1 MEQNSRNILFIDDH
15 SEQYLSTLE
24 IAAKAAGFNLF
35 SADNVLEGLE
45 FLEDYATAVDAVI
58 LDLGFPKGEMQ
69 GTDALQKI
77 KKKFAHLPVIMLTDS
92 DTAADLERVVD
103 CMKKGAYNY
112 VGKKTLNPVYLF
124 QLVDNAL
131 QQSQLVSYSKAAN
144 KPANATDTF
153 FTVTQKYGYGR
164 FRKRALFGFELSS
177 VSKPND
183 EKDELQLKTNAIAWH
198 ENLLKSVSTP
208 FRDSLQINLKYI
220 AENGSL
226 KCRIIFSVFGED
238 DEKLQQRIADTQHDV
253 KTFFSGGNGDKTNPY
268 LFENISDEEVLKNV
282 VEFSSGYKYNLFFRS
297 PLKAKTGGSGAIG
310 FNTAQH
316 KEDGPKI
323 LGKIP
328 LYQPDEVFPIP
339 TELAF
344 DNELFRALSVQQH
357 YTEIDVQ
364 LMPKSLMMEEV
375 DLLRQVAKNPSLLKN
390 SQFNQ
395 KETEGFADYL
405 NKFIAT
411 ANDKFLI
418 SVLLKRKG
426 GQVQQHVKTAVQN
439 YFFGNAQV
447 LSNFRE
453 ADKLMRFKTGA
464 EGSINQLP
472 FFYSL
477 HQALQA
483 FRLPLP
489 DSKAPEGITSQP
501 VSFTQLPKNLPSNGI
516 LLGEKKTVNGT
527 SPIRISEEALA
538 RHLYIMGQT
547 GTGKS
552 TLLKTMIADCLQ
564 KNYGFAL
571 IDPHGDLFD
580 EVQKLIPKAKRNKL
594 VVLNTTDPENSA
606 KHNPIG
612 YDENNPQSKSLVI
625 NELIRIFKSLYD
637 MQNQGGS
644 MFEQYF
650 KNGLL
655 LIMDEAVQ
663 DELGKQTLLNF
674 VDIFFITEFR
684 NKLLSICK
692 NRRVIEF
699 FEHAR
704 KTSGDQAFENFGPY
718 ITSKLTRFTD
728 DYYLTPLISSKKGN
742 INFRKLIDDGNI
754 LLVKLDKGLIGADNV
769 SLLGQMLVSSIVL
782 AAMSRANMEKHE
794 RKPFYLFIDEFQ
806 NFIKGDVGSALSEV
820 RKYGLSL
827 TLANQ
832 TLGQLENRNSEH
844 DLFESLMGNVG
855 SMIFFRPGI
864 NDYEKIRHYL
874 EPEFTR
880 EDVLKL
886 PNFNCISR
894 LLIDNIPC
902 EPFVFQNKYE

>member
-24 IAAKAAGFNLF
+24 MAAKAASFNLF
-35 SADNVLEGLE
+35 SADNVLEGLD

-131 QQSQLVSYSKAAN
+131 QQSQLVSYTNAAN

-153 FTVTQKYGYGR
+153 FTVKQEYTYGR
-164 FRKRALFGFELSS
+164 FRKRALFGFDLSS
-177 VSKPND
+177 VSKPTD
-183 EKDELQLKTNAIAWH
+183 EKDELQLKTNALAWH

-220 AENGSL
+220 AENGTL
-226 KCRIIFSVFGED
+226 KCRIIFSVYGED

-253 KTFFSGGNGDKTNPY
+253 KAFFSGGNGDKTNPY
-268 LFENISDEEVLKNV
+268 LFECISDEQILTNAL
-282 VEFSSGYKYNLFFRS
+282 EFSSSYKYNLFFRS
-297 PLKAKTGGSGAIG
+297 PLKAKTGGSIG
-310 FNTAQH
+310 FNTSA
-316 KEDGPKI
+316 KNADGPKI

-328 LYQPDEVFPIP
+328 LYQPDEIFPIP
-339 TELAF
+339 TELSF
-344 DNELFRALSVQQH
+344 DNELFRALSLQQH

-375 DLLRQVAKNPSLLKN
+375 DFLRQVAKNSSLIQN
-390 SQFNQ
+390 SQYNQ
-395 KETEGFADYL
+395 KEAEWFADYL

-426 GQVQQHVKTAVQN
+426 GQGQQHVKTAVQN

-447 LSNFRE
+447 QSNFRE
-453 ADKLMRFKTGA
+453 AKKMMRFKTDA
-464 EGSINQLP
+464 EGGINQLP

-483 FRLPLP
+483 FRLPMP
-489 DSKAPEGITSQP
+489 EIKAQEGIPAQP
-501 VSFTQLPKNLPSNGI
+501 ASFTQLPKNLPSNGI
-516 LLGEKKTVNGT
+516 LIGEKKTVNGT

-606 KHNPIG
+606 KHNPIA
-612 YDENNPQSKSLVI
+612 YDENFPQSKSLVT
-625 NELIRIFKSLYD
+625 NELIRIFKTLYD
-637 MQNQGGS
+637 MHTQGGS

-650 KNGLL
+650 KNGLM
-655 LIMDEAVQ
+655 LIMDESV
-663 DELGKQTLLNF
+663 EEKYGKQTLLNF
-674 VDIFFITEFR
+674 VDIFFNNEFR
-684 NKLLSICK
+684 NKLLASCQNK
-692 NRRVIEF
+692 RVVEF
-699 FEHAR
+699 FDHAR

-728 DYYLTPLISSKKGN
+728 DYYLTPIITSKKGN

-754 LLVKLDKGLIGADNV
+754 LLVKMDKGLIGSDNV
-769 SLLGQMLVSSIVL
+769 SLLGQMLVSSLVL
-782 AAMSRANMEKHE
+782 ASMSRANMDKHE

-832 TLGQLENRNSEH
+832 TLGQLEPSMVEA
-844 DLFESLMGNVG
+844 LMGNVG

-864 NDYEKIRHYL
+864 NDYEKVKHYL
-874 EPEFTR
+874 EPEFSR

-886 PNFNCISR
+886 PNFNCICR
-894 LLIDNIPC
+894 LLVDNIPC

>member
-1 MEQNSRNILFIDDH
+1 MEQSRRNILFIDDH
-15 SEQYLSTLE
+15 SNEYLSTLE
-24 IAAKAAGFNLF
+24 IASKATGFNLF

-45 FLEDYATAVDAVI
+45 FLEDYATAMDAVI

-69 GTDALQKI
+69 GTEALQKI
-77 KKKFAHLPVIMLTDS
+77 KKKYEYLPVIMLTDS
-92 DTAADLERVVD
+92 DSAADIDKVVQ
-103 CMKKGAYNY
+103 CMKMGAYDY

-124 QLVDNAL
+124 QLVENAL
-131 QQSQLVSYSKAAN
+131 QQSRLVSYAKAAN
-144 KPANATDTF
+144 KPATASHTF
-153 FTVTQKYGYGR
+153 FTVEQDYVYGR

-177 VSKPND
+177 VSKPAD
-183 EKDELQLKTNAIAWH
+183 EKEEMALKLNAIAWH

-226 KCRIIFSVFGED
+226 KCRIIFSLYAED
-238 DEKLQQRIADTQHDV
+238 DEKLKQRIADTQHDV
-253 KTFFSGGNGDKTNPY
+253 KAFFNNGNGDKSNPY
-268 LFENISDEEVLKNV
+268 LFECISDEHVLINAL
-282 VEFSSGYKYNLFFRS
+282 EFSSGYKYNLFFRS
-297 PLKAKTGGSGAIG
+297 PLKAKTGGSIG
-310 FNTAQH
+310 FNTSPKNA
-316 KEDGPKI
+316 DGPKI

-328 LYQPDEVFPIP
+328 LYQPDELFPIP
-339 TELAF
+339 TELNF
-344 DNELFRALSVQQH
+344 DNELFRALSLQQH

-364 LMPKSLMMEEV
+364 LMPKSLMLEEV
-375 DLLRQVAKNPSLLKN
+375 DFLRQVAKNSSLIQN
-390 SQFNQ
+390 SQYNQ
-395 KETEGFADYL
+395 KEAEWFADYL

-439 YFFGNAQV
+439 YFFGSASVQ
-447 LSNFRE
+447 SNFRD
-453 ADKLMRFKTGA
+453 ADKIMRFKTEA
-464 EGSINQLP
+464 EGNTNQLP

-477 HQALQA
+477 HQAIQA

-489 DSKAPEGITSQP
+489 DSKAPEGIASQP
-501 VSFTQLPKNLPSNGI
+501 VSFTQIPKNLPANGI
-516 LLGEKKTVNGT
+516 LLGEKKTVNGRT
-527 SPIRISEEALA
+527 PIKISEEALA

-564 KNYGFAL
+564 KNQGFAL

-580 EVQKLIPKAKRNKL
+580 EVQKLIPKNKRNKL

-625 NELIRIFKSLYD
+625 NELIRIFKTLYD
-637 MQNQGGS
+637 MYHQGGS

-650 KNGLL
+650 KNGLM
-655 LIMDEAVQ
+655 LIMDEAV
-663 DELGKQTLLNF
+663 EEKFGKQTILNF
-674 VDIFFITEFR
+674 VDLFFIADFR
-684 NKLLSICK
+684 KKLLATCK
-692 NRRVIEF
+692 NRRVVEF
-699 FEHAR
+699 FEHAH
-704 KTSGDQAFENFGPY
+704 KTSGEQAFENFGPY

-728 DYYLTPLISSKKGN
+728 DEFLTPIITSKKGN

-754 LLVKLDKGLIGADNV
+754 LLVKMDKGLIGADNV
-769 SLLGQMLVSSIVL
+769 SMLGQMLVSSIVL
-782 AAMSRANMEKHE
+782 AAMSRANMDKNE

-806 NFIKGDVGSALSEV
+806 NFIKGDISSALSEV
-820 RKYGLSL
+820 RKYGLRL
-827 TLANQ
+827 ILANQ
-832 TLGQLENRNSEH
+832 TLSQLNDRSSDQN
-844 DLFESLMGNVG
+844 LVESLMGNVG

-864 NDYEKIRHYL
+864 NDYEKIKHYL

-886 PNFNCISR
+886 PNFNSIAR
-894 LLIDNIPC
+894 LLIDNIPSA
-902 EPFVFQNKYE
+902 PFVFQNKYE

>member
-15 SEQYLSTLE
+15 SEQYLPYLE
-24 IAAKAAGFNLF
+24 LPAKAAGFNLF

-45 FLEDYATAVDAVI
+45 FLEEYATVVDAVI

-69 GTDALQKI
+69 GTEALQKI
-77 KKKFAHLPVIMLTDS
+77 KKKYEHLPVIILTDS
-92 DTAADLERVVD
+92 STAADLELVVD

-131 QQSQLVSYSKAAN
+131 QQSQLVSYTKAAN
-144 KPANATDTF
+144 KPTNTTGTF
-153 FTVTQKYGYGR
+153 FTVTEEYVYGR

-177 VSKPND
+177 VCKPHD
-183 EKDELQLKTNAIAWH
+183 EKDELNLKINALAWH

-226 KCRIIFSVFGED
+226 KCRIIFSIFAED
-238 DEKLQQRIADTQHDV
+238 DEKLQQRIADTHHDV
-253 KTFFSGGNGDKTNPY
+253 KAFFSGGIGDKTNPY
-268 LFENISDEEVLKNV
+268 LFESISDEQVLKNA
-282 VEFSSGYKYNLFFRS
+282 VEFTSGYKYNLFFRS
-297 PLKAKTGGSGAIG
+297 PLKVRTGGGGVIG
-310 FNTAQH
+310 FTTAQN
-316 KEDGPKI
+316 KEVGPKI

-328 LYQPDEVFPIP
+328 LYQPDEVFPIH

-375 DLLRQVAKNPSLLKN
+375 DLLRQVAKNPSLLQN
-390 SQFNQ
+390 PQYNQ
-395 KETEGFADYL
+395 KETEWFADYL
-405 NKFIAT
+405 NKFIST

-426 GQVQQHVKTAVQN
+426 GQVQQHVKTALEN

-447 LSNFRE
+447 QSNFRE
-453 ADKLMRFKTGA
+453 ADKLMRFKTDA
-464 EGSINQLP
+464 EGSSNQLP

-477 HQALQA
+477 QQATQA

-489 DSKAPEGITSQP
+489 DSKAPEGITLQP
-501 VSFTQLPKNLPSNGI
+501 VSFTQLPKNLPAKGI

-594 VVLNTTDPENSA
+594 VMLNTTDPENSA

-625 NELIRIFKSLYD
+625 NELIRIFSSIYD
-637 MQNQGGS
+637 MRSAGGP
-644 MFEQYF
+644 MFELYF
-650 KNGLL
+650 KNGLML
-655 LIMDEAVQ
+655 LMDESVE
-663 DELGKQTLLNF
+663 DKFGKQTILNF
-674 VDIFFITEFR
+674 ADLFFNDEYR
-684 NKLLSICK
+684 KKLLSYCK
-692 NRRVIEF
+692 NKKVVEF

-728 DYYLTPLISSKKGN
+728 DYYLTPIISSKKGN

-754 LLVKLDKGLIGADNV
+754 LLVKMDKGLIGSDNV
-769 SLLGQMLVSSIVL
+769 SLLGQMIVSSMVL
-782 AAMSRANMEKHE
+782 AAMSRADMQKHE

-806 NFIKGDVGSALSEV
+806 NFIKGDIGSALSEV

-832 TLGQLENRNSEH
+832 TLGQLNDRHSEH
-844 DLFESLMGNVG
+844 NLVESLMGNVG

-864 NDYEKIRHYL
+864 NDYEKIKHYI
-874 EPEFTR
+874 EPEFSR

>member
-24 IAAKAAGFNLF
+24 IAAKSAGFNLF

-45 FLEDYATAVDAVI
+45 FLDDYATAVDAVI
-58 LDLGFPKGEMQ
+58 LDLGFPKGEIQ
-69 GTDALQKI
+69 GTEALQKI

-103 CMKKGAYNY
+103 CMKHGAYNY

-131 QQSQLVSYSKAAN
+131 QQSQLVSYTKATN
-144 KPANATDTF
+144 KPANATETF
-153 FTVTQKYGYGR
+153 YTVTQEYAYGR
-164 FRKRALFGFELSS
+164 FCKRALFGFELSS
-177 VSKPND
+177 VNKPTD
-183 EKDELQLKTNAIAWH
+183 EKDEMKLKTNALAWH

-220 AENGSL
+220 AENGTL
-226 KCRIIFSVFGED
+226 KCRIIFSVYGED

-253 KTFFSGGNGDKTNPY
+253 KAFFSGGNSDKTNPY
-268 LFENISDEEVLKNV
+268 LFECISDETTLKDS
-282 VEFSSGYKYNLFFRS
+282 VEFASGYKYNLFFRS
-297 PLKAKTGGSGAIG
+297 PLKARTGGGGAIG

-323 LGKIP
+323 LGKIT
-328 LYQPDEVFPIP
+328 LYQPDELFPIP

-364 LMPKSLMMEEV
+364 LMPRTLMMEEV
-375 DLLRQVAKNPSLLKN
+375 DLIRQVAKNTSLIQNALYN
-390 SQFNQ
+390 PR
-395 KETEGFADYL
+395 ELEWFADYL
-405 NKFIAT
+405 SKFTAT
-411 ANDKFLI
+411 TNEKFLI

-447 LSNFRE
+447 SNDFRG
-453 ADKLMRFKTGA
+453 AGNLMRLKTD
-464 EGSINQLP
+464 EGGSNNRLP

-477 HQALQA
+477 QQAIQA

-489 DSKAPEGITSQP
+489 DSKAPDGITSQP
-501 VSFTQLPKNLPSNGI
+501 VSFTQLPKKLPAKGI

-552 TLLKTMIADCLQ
+552 TLLKTMIADCLH
-564 KNYGFAL
+564 KNQGFAL

-606 KHNPIG
+606 THNPIG
-612 YDENNPQSKSLVI
+612 YDENNPQTKSLVI
-625 NELIRIFKSLYD
+625 NELIRIFKTLYD
-637 MQNQGGS
+637 MHNQGGS

-650 KNGLL
+650 KNGLM
-655 LIMDEAVQ
+655 LIMDESV
-663 DELGKQTLLNF
+663 EENFGKQTLLNF
-674 VDIFFITEFR
+674 VDIFFNNEFR
-684 NKLLSICK
+684 NKLLAFCK
-692 NRRVIEF
+692 NNRVVEF
-699 FEHAR
+699 FEHAV
-704 KTSGDQAFENFGPY
+704 KTSGEQAFENFGPY

-728 DYYLTPLISSKKGN
+728 DYYLTPIITSKKGN

-754 LLVKLDKGLIGADNV
+754 LLVKMDKGLIGADNV
-769 SLLGQMLVSSIVL
+769 SLLGQMLVSSLVL
-782 AAMSRANMEKHE
+782 ASMSRANMDKHE

-832 TLGQLENRNSEH
+832 TLGQLEPSMVEA
-844 DLFESLMGNVG
+844 LMGNVG

-874 EPEFTR
+874 EPEFSR

>member
-1 MEQNSRNILFIDDH
+1 MEQNNRNILYIDDH
-15 SEQYLSTLE
+15 SQRYLRTLE
-24 IAAKAAGFNLF
+24 NGAKDAGFNLF

-45 FLEDYATAVDAVI
+45 FLEDYATAMDAVI

-69 GTDALQKI
+69 GTEALQKI
-77 KKKFAHLPVIMLTDS
+77 KKKYEHLPVIMLTDS
-92 DTAADLERVVD
+92 DSAADIDKVVQ
-103 CMKKGAYNY
+103 CMKMGAYDY

-124 QLVDNAL
+124 QLVENAL
-131 QQSQLVSYSKAAN
+131 QQSRLVTYAKAAN
-144 KPANATDTF
+144 KPATASDTF
-153 FTVTQKYGYGR
+153 FTVEQEYVYGR
-164 FRKRALFGFELSS
+164 FSKRALFGFELSS
-177 VSKPND
+177 VSKPAD
-183 EKDELQLKTNAIAWH
+183 EKEEMALKFNAIAWH

-226 KCRIIFSVFGED
+226 KCRIFLSLYAED
-238 DEKLQQRIADTQHDV
+238 DEKLKQRIADTQHDV
-253 KTFFSGGNGDKTNPY
+253 KAFFNSSNGDKSNPY
-268 LFENISDEEVLKNV
+268 LFECISNEQVLTNAL
-282 VEFSSGYKYNLFFRS
+282 EFSSGYKYNLFFRS
-297 PLKAKTGGSGAIG
+297 PLKAKTGGSIG
-310 FNTAQH
+310 FNTSPKNA
-316 KEDGPKI
+316 DGPKI

-328 LYQPDEVFPIP
+328 LYKPDEIFPIP
-339 TELAF
+339 TELSF
-344 DNELFRALSVQQH
+344 DNELFRALSLQQH

-364 LMPKSLMMEEV
+364 LMPKSLMLEEV
-375 DLLRQVAKNPSLLKN
+375 DFLRQVAKNSSLIQN
-390 SQFNQ
+390 SQYNQ
-395 KETEGFADYL
+395 KEAEWFADYL

-411 ANDKFLI
+411 ANDKFLV
-418 SVLLKRKG
+418 SVLLKRQG

-439 YFFGNAQV
+439 YFFGNAPVQ
-447 LSNFRE
+447 SNFRD
-453 ADKLMRFKTGA
+453 ADKIMRFKTEA
-464 EGSINQLP
+464 EGSTNQLP

-477 HQALQA
+477 NQVIQA

-489 DSKAPEGITSQP
+489 DCKAPEGIASQP
-501 VSFTQLPKNLPSNGI
+501 VSFTQIPRNLPANGI

-527 SPIRISEEALA
+527 TLIKISEEALA

-564 KNYGFAL
+564 KNLGFAL

-580 EVQKLIPKAKRNKL
+580 EVQKLIPKSKRNRL

-625 NELIRIFKSLYD
+625 NELIRIFSSLYD
-637 MQNQGGS
+637 MRQSGGP
-644 MFEQYF
+644 MFELYL

-655 LIMDEAVQ
+655 LVMDEKVQ
-663 DELGKQTLLNF
+663 EKYKHATLLDF
-674 VDIFFITEFR
+674 VKMFFDDTYRKDLISLCG
-684 NKLLSICK
+684 NKRVVDFFSVAEK
-692 NRRVIEF
+692 N
-699 FEHAR
+699 
-704 KTSGDQAFENFGPY
+704 SGDWSFNNFATY
-718 ITSKLTRFTD
+718 ITSKLTRFTE
-728 DYYLTPLISSKKGN
+728 DYYLTPIISSKKGN

-754 LLVKLDKGLIGADNV
+754 LLVKMDKGLIGSDNV

-782 AAMSRANMEKHE
+782 AAMSRANMDKNE

-886 PNFNCISR
+886 PNFNCIAR
-894 LLIDNIPC
+894 LLIDNIPSD
-902 EPFVFQNKYE
+902 PFVFQNKYE